1 MSNAL
6 ATLPDLATD
15 TEWRAD
21 QRQRTIPLSAGAAL
35 LAMDAAGLAL
45 FWPLALLAVH
55 FSYDSLPSLAVAAL
69 YPAAIL
75 AASYALGLYRRETN
89 VSLRKGLGRLPFA
102 SALGTVGASVA
113 VLLLAPGQHMP
124 ASSSLICSLFVGFLS
139 RLGFDVL
146 RRQGLLC
153 RRILVVGA
161 GARAWDLMHVLN
173 KEGRTLGYR
182 LHFLHDPTFG
192 LPDKRLA
199 SGIAGPVMKIG
210 PAGIAGMAKH
220 LCPDEIVVAPDERRG
235 MNVQELLEC
244 KIAGFPV
251 SQYLTF
257 MEREAR
263 KVDIK
268 RYELSW
274 LLFSDGFIMGQLDRA
289 LKRVLDVSVS
299 LVVLVLFSPI
309 LLTSA
314 LVIHL
319 QDGGPALYRQ
329 RRITQHGRAFD
340 ILKLR
345 TMRVDAESAGVAWAA
360 VADKRITRFGRF
372 LRHTRID
379 ELAQLWNV
387 LRGDMSFVGPRP
399 ERPEFVDM
407 LANHLPLYRERHA
420 AKAGLTGWAQINYP
434 YGASIDDSR
443 SKLSYDLYYVKNF
456 SIFLDVLIILQTLR
470 VVLFPSGAR

>member
-1 MSNAL
+1 MSTTL
-6 ATLPDLATD
+6 ASLPESVAD
-15 TEWRAD
+15 TEWRTD
-21 QRQRTIPLSAGAAL
+21 QRLRTIPLSAGAAL
-35 LAMDAAGLAL
+35 LGMDIAGLIL
-45 FWPLALLAVH
+45 FWPLTLFTVH
-55 FSYDSLPSLAVAAL
+55 AKYNGLPSLAVAAL

-89 VSLRKGLGRLPFA
+89 ISLRKALGRLPFA
-102 SALGTVGASVA
+102 SVLGTVGASVI
-113 VLLLAPGQHMP
+113 VLLFAPGEHMP
-124 ASSSLICSLFVGFLS
+124 ASSSLICSLFAGFLS

-146 RRQGLLC
+146 RRRGLLC

-161 GARAWDLMHVLN
+161 GALAWDLMHVLN

-182 LHFLHDPTFG
+182 LHFLHDPAFG
-192 LPDKRLA
+192 PPDKRLA
-199 SGIAGPVMKIG
+199 SGVAGPVMAIG
-210 PAGIAGMAKH
+210 PAGIVAMAKH

-235 MNVQELLEC
+235 MNVQDLLEC

-263 KVDIK
+263 KVDVK
-268 RYELSW
+268 RFELSW
-274 LLFSDGFIMGQLDRA
+274 LLYSDGFFMGQLDRA
-289 LKRVLDVSVS
+289 LKRLLDISVS
-299 LVVLVLFSPI
+299 LVVLALFSPV

-329 RRITQHGRAFD
+329 RRVTQHGRAFD

-345 TMRVDAESAGVAWAA
+345 TMRVDAESTGAAWAA
-360 VADKRITRFGRF
+360 VADTRVTRFGRF
-372 LRHTRID
+372 LRQSRID

-456 SIFLDVLIILQTLR
+456 SIFLDILIILQTLR
-470 VVLFPSGAR
+470 VVMFPSGAR